1 MVTGVLPIAIEDA
14 TKAVQTFLY
23 SGKEYVCLMQLHSD
37 IPEDEVKTKLNDF
50 IGEIYQKPPI
60 RASVKRELRKRIIY
74 DIKLL
79 EIDNR
84 RVLFRVSCQAGTYI
98 RKLCSDIGEALG
110 SGAHMRELR
119 RTRAGTFAE
128 DKNCYT
134 INELQ
139 EAKRI
144 YKEDSCEEQLR
155 TIIQPVEEAFGC
167 IPKIYIRDSAVD
179 AICHGASLAVPGVAK
194 LETKIEPGNPVAI
207 FTLKG
212 EIIALAESKLSTEA
226 VLDVEKGI
234 VAKVKRVIMKTG
246 TYPKEWKRKQTDYQ
260 KE

>member
-14 TKAVQTFLY
+14 TKAIQTFLY

-37 IPEDEVKTKLNDF
+37 IPEDEVKSKLNEF
-50 IGEIYQKPPI
+50 VGEIYQKPPI
-60 RASVKRELRKRIIY
+60 RASVKRELRKRVIY

-119 RTRAGTFAE
+119 RTRAGIFTE
-128 DKNCYT
+128 EENSYT
-134 INELQ
+134 LNEIQ

-144 YKEDSCEEQLR
+144 YKEKDNEKQLR
-155 TIIQPVEEAFGC
+155 MIIQPVEEAFKF
-167 IPKIYIRDSAVD
+167 IPKIYVRDSAVD
-179 AICHGASLAVPGVAK
+179 AICHGALLAVPGIA
-194 LETKIEPGNPVAI
+194 KIETDIEPENPVAI

-212 EIIALAESKLSTEA
+212 EVIALAESKLSTDNI
-226 VLDVEKGI
+226 LDVEKGI
-234 VAKVKRVIMKTG
+234 AAKMKRVIMKTG
-246 TYPKEWKRKQTDYQ
+246 TYPRDWKSKRTDRQ

>member
-23 SGKEYVCLMQLHSD
+23 SGKEYVCLMQLHNDVS
-37 IPEDEVKTKLNDF
+37 EDQINEKLNEF

-60 RASVKRELRKRIIY
+60 RASVKRELRKRMIY

-119 RTRAGTFAE
+119 RTRAGTFTE
-128 DKNCYT
+128 DENSYT

-144 YKEDSCEEQLR
+144 YKEDNCEEPLK

-179 AICHGASLAVPGVAK
+179 AICHGASLAVPGIVK
-194 LETKIEPGNPVAI
+194 LETKIEPRNPVAI

-212 EIIALAESKLSTEA
+212 EVIALAESKLSTEA
-226 VLDVEKGI
+226 ILDVEKGI
-234 VAKVKRVIMKTG
+234 AAKVKRVIMKTG
-246 TYPKEWKRKQTDYQ
+246 TYPRKWKSKQTTH
-260 KE
+260 